1 MVVVGSGEE
10 GDMSLWNYFNT
21 LTVITILL
29 KLDVSLLSTNIT
41 NLFLHLIS
49 PYSVFIS
56 IGYLVNL
63 NNTLNPVF
71 LFLSS
76 WTMPLD

>member
-1 MVVVGSGEE
+1 MVVVGSGEG
-10 GDMSLWNYFNT
+10 GDMSLCNYFNS

-29 KLDVSLLSTNIT
+29 KLEVRLLSTNIT